1 MPTICAFMEPE
12 AILKHPRCE
21 KDNDGKP
28 YLGILAN
35 GMAYKLYSYEPIDI
49 SPAAQRRVTQRMGN
63 LGGNHGVRY
72 VNHGTDDDRILYE
85 RRQGR
90 IGKKVEKTA
99 VSAPEQEVKVRVIL
113 PPKSVM
119 QKLTLEQLRQTAL
132 QVPGAEITPAMTKAE
147 LVETIIAAA
156 A

>member
-21 KDNDGKP
+21 KDDEDKP
-28 YLGILAN
+28 YLGILAH
-35 GMAYKLYSYEPIDI
+35 GRAYKLYSYEPVEVA
-49 SPAAQRRVTQRMGN
+49 PETQARVTQRVGN
-63 LGGNHGVRY
+63 LGGSHGVRY
-72 VNHGTDDDRILYE
+72 VKHGTDDDRILYE
-85 RRQGR
+85 RRMER
-90 IGKKVEKTA
+90 IGKKVEKPA

-132 QVPGAEITPAMTKAE
+132 QVPGAKITPAMTKAE